1 MDYSQIIN
9 SIIVLAVIVFIGFVI
24 SKLDILTEEGSSAI
38 SGVIMKLTFP
48 AIIFIS
54 MQKSFTKELFE
65 NSMGLIAIS
74 AAIYTV
80 LIFAATVMG
89 RTSKL
94 PGEKI
99 KIMQFLTVFGNVSFM
114 GFPVAEAV
122 YGDTGIFYASCFNMF
137 YNLLMFSYGIMVLDK
152 GRRGIDMK
160 KLVNPGLVATVIGF
174 AFFITSFQLPYI
186 VYRPLEWIGDMTIPL
201 ALLTVG
207 NSIARMHVRDLFR
220 EPLIWVYSA
229 QRLVVFPLLLMAA
242 LKLAG
247 FSSYLLVIP
256 VVIMATPAPLTAGVF
271 AKMYGGDEL
280 LANKSIVLSNFL
292 AMITVPIII
301 FLTGSR
307 LIT

>member
-1 MDYSQIIN
+1 MDYSQIIS
-9 SIIVLAVIVFIGFVI
+9 SILVLAAIIFIGLVI
-24 SKLDILTEEGSSAI
+24 SKLNILTEEGASAI

-48 AIIFIS
+48 AIILIS

-65 NSMGLIAIS
+65 NSIGLIALS
-74 AAIYTV
+74 VAIYIV
-80 LIFAATVMG
+80 LIIAATMLG

-94 PGEKI
+94 CEEKL
-99 KIMQFLTVFGNVSFM
+99 KMMQFLTVFGNVSFM
-114 GFPVAEAV
+114 GFPLASAV

-152 GRRGIDMK
+152 GGRGIDVK

-174 AFFITSFQLPYI
+174 AFFLASFKLPYI
-186 VYRPLEWIGDMTIPL
+186 IYKPLEWVGDMTIPL

-207 NSIARMHVRDLFR
+207 NSFARMHIRDLFN
-220 EPLIWVYSA
+220 EPLIWIYSA
-229 QRLVVFPLLLMAA
+229 QRLMIFPCILMVI

-256 VVIMATPAPLTAGVF
+256 VIIMATPAPLTAGVF

-292 AMITVPIII
+292 AIITVPLVI

-307 LIT
+307 L